1 MDTVWLAIGIQ
12 TIAMLT
18 VLISGYTRLI
28 VRLSI
33 IESQLSDERTR
44 RTEKVTA
51 RQDAIELALARHCPK
66 CQADC
71 PARKEHMSGVITMPG
86 VST

>member
-33 IESQLSDERTR
+33 IESQLSSERDR
-44 RTEKVTA
+44 RSEKATA
-51 RQDAIELALARHCPK
+51 RQEAIRLALAEHCPA
-66 CQADC
+66 CQDRC
-71 PARKEHMSGVITMPG
+71 PARRDYTTGVRHQP
-86 VST
+86 

>member
-33 IESQLSDERTR
+33 IEAQLSAERER
-44 RTEKVTA
+44 RVEKATA
-51 RQDAIELALARHCPK
+51 RMNDMKVFMDQHCREM
-66 CQADC
+66 
-71 PARKEHMSGVITMPG
+71 RKECRAYQDYSTGVITMPG